1 MVWLAGWAVIV
12 GVWVATVAT
21 IVMPRGS
28 AMLFRFVSV
37 TVTVKLEAAA
47 FVGVPDMTP
56 VELKLRPAGK
66 LPELTVQT

>member
-1 MVWLAGWAVIV
+1 MVWLAGWIVIV
-12 GVWVATVAT
+12 GVWVAT
-21 IVMPRGS
+21 IVIPRGS
-28 AMLFRFVSV
+28 AVLFRIASV

-47 FVGVPDMTP
+47 FVGVPDMAP